1 MDSTRTPVNWLRAF
15 DVAARHLSFSA
26 AATEL
31 NVTPAAVSQQ
41 VRLLEHR
48 LGEAL
53 FERHARGLRLTRAGE
68 TLVPACREAFER
80 LDGALG
86 ELFGRRRR
94 GQLVIRVTLGF
105 ARQWLLERVAT
116 FSREHPDL
124 PIRVIATVWAGEPV
138 DASVDLDIRLAAG
151 PVRGM
156 ASHRLTNDEVFPVC
170 SPALASASPRIRQPA
185 DLARQWLLERVAT
198 FSRQHPDIPL
208 RVVATVWA
216 GEPVDASVDLLIRLA
231 AGPVRGMV
239 SHRLTHDEVFPVCS
253 PALASTSPRIRQ
265 PADLARHTL
274 LHKIGFAQG
283 WSHWFAAAGAELP
296 RSTPTLEFDSMR
308 LALDMAAMGHGV
320 ALARTSYVEELL
332 RARRLKA
339 LFDVRLK
346 ARDNVYL
353 IHPHGVAPGSPVAL
367 FRDWMLR

>member
-1 MDSTRTPVNWLRAF
+1 MNSSRTPVNWLRAF

-26 AATEL
+26 AAVEL

-48 LGEAL
+48 LGEQL

-68 TLVPACREAFER
+68 TLVPACRESFER
-80 LDGALG
+80 LDGVLA

-94 GQLVIRVTLGF
+94 DQLVLRVALGF
-105 ARQWLLERVAT
+105 ARQWLLEHVAT
-116 FSREHPDL
+116 FSRRHPDV

-156 ASHRLTNDEVFPVC
+156 ASHRLTHDEIFPVC
-170 SPALASASPRIRQPA
+170 SPALAAASPRIRQPT
-185 DLARQWLLERVAT
+185 DL
-198 FSRQHPDIPL
+198 
-208 RVVATVWA
+208 
-216 GEPVDASVDLLIRLA
+216 
-231 AGPVRGMV
+231 M
-239 SHRLTHDEVFPVCS
+239 
-253 PALASTSPRIRQ
+253 
-265 PADLARHTL
+265 RHTL
-274 LHKIGFAQG
+274 LHTIGFAQG
-283 WSHWFAAAGAELP
+283 WPHWFAAAGVATA
-296 RSTPTLEFDSMR
+296 RTPPMIEFDSMR

-320 ALARTSYVEELL
+320 ALARSSYVEELL
-332 RARRLKA
+332 RARRLRA

-353 IHPHGVAPGSPVAL
+353 IHAHGVAPGSPAAL
-367 FRDWMLR
+367 FRDWVLR